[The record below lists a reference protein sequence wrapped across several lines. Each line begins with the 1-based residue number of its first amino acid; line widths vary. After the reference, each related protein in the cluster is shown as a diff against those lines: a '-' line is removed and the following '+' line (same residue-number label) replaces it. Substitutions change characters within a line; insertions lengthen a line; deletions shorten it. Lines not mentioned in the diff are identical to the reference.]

1 MGRKIIIYGGT
12 GGIGGALARRLADT
26 GHDLHLVARDED
38 RLAALAD
45 ELGAGHTAGDVT
57 DADLFARVADAAGD
71 RCDGL
76 VYAVGTINLGSV
88 QRLTADDFMRDFQI
102 NALGAALAVQ
112 SALPALKK
120 GDQPA
125 LVLFSSVAASQGFT
139 FHASVGM
146 AKGAVA
152 GLALA
157 LATELA
163 PKIRVNA
170 VAPSLTETPLAAG
183 ILKNEAMATALARQ
197 HALRR
202 LGRPDDVASLVAHLL
217 SPEAGWITGQI
228 IGVDGGR
235 ATLRAAT

>member
-12 GGIGGALARRLADT
+12 GGIGAALARRLAGT
-26 GHDLHLVARDED
+26 GHDLHLVARDEA

-45 ELGAGHTAGDVT
+45 ELGAGHTAGDVQ
-57 DADLFARVADAAGD
+57 DAGLFARVASEADDA
-71 RCDGL
+71 CDGL

-88 QRLTADDFMRDFQI
+88 QRLTADDLARDFQV
-102 NALGAALAVQ
+102 NALGAALAVKA
-112 SALPALKK
+112 ALPALKK
-120 GDQPA
+120 GEQPA
-125 LVLFSSVAASQGFT
+125 VVFFSSVAASQGFT

-146 AKGAVA
+146 AKGAVS
-152 GLALA
+152 GLTLA

-170 VAPSLTETPLAAG
+170 VAPSLTETPLADS
-183 ILKNEAMATALARQ
+183 ILKNEAMASALARQ

-202 LGRPDDVASLVAHLL
+202 LGRPDDVASLAAHLL
-217 SPEAGWITGQI
+217 SPDAGWITGQI

-235 ATLRAAT
+235 STLRTAT